1 MSPNREMDELT
12 MGNSYTQIYRVVK
25 TQWTRDFPGGP
36 VSKICTPNVE
46 GLSSIP
52 GQGTRSRVPQLR
64 TGSAK

>member
-1 MSPNREMDELT
+1 MSTNREMDELT
-12 MGNSYTQIYRVVK
+12 MVNSCTQIYRAVK

-46 GLSSIP
+46 GPSSIP
-52 GQGTRSRVPQLR
+52 GQGTRSQVPQLR